1 MTDAPLSSWHIGEGI
16 RNAERFFRVL
26 PQLFPDATLF
36 IAEGSSISNEVGA
49 FYRRHAPPD
58 PTRPAD
64 LSALTM
70 APRYLCACTP
80 EFFLELAR
88 LAAKTPRDHILHHL
102 YLYSGAR
109 QLIYWHDAFAN
120 DLILSPELPEAT
132 VAALAKKFGVRH
144 RRGGLA
150 RPSPECP

>member
-1 MTDAPLSSWHIGEGI
+1 MGACSNLGTVTDTPPSSWHIGEGI

-36 IAEGSSISNEVGA
+36 IAEGSSISNEVGT

-88 LAAKTPRDHILHHL
+88 LAAKTPR
-102 YLYSGAR
+102 LYSGAR

-144 RRGGLA
+144 RRA
-150 RPSPECP
+150 RAG